1 MWTST
6 WITLCTGTSINKIDY
21 RKCSSHHL
29 SGNDAACC
37 LYHWTA
43 YTYCYQTCWLSVPF
57 FFQVSYSHFRWIY
70 RRYHTILVIY
80 QTIDL
85 LYFVSSQQ
93 QLYYRNIR
101 LSCGPTVIWSIGIYH
116 AIFSF
121 YANDF
126 SQLISN
132 NMKSAQAI
140 LSLITLLESGIDWGK
155 WYYAIIFFTHRL

>member
-1 MWTST
+1 M
-6 WITLCTGTSINKIDY
+6 ITANV
-21 RKCSSHHL
+21 HHTI
-29 SGNDAACC
+29 C
-37 LYHWTA
+37 LVMMQHAVYIIELLILTVTKHVG
-43 YTYCYQTCWLSVPF
+43 CQCR